1 MVAALTSSKQHSA
14 VSALRG
20 GHLGHRVS
28 DDFTY
33 MTAIELLRLIRTK
46 QASPVEIA
54 ESTLRRIEASQPVL
68 NAFVTI
74 TPELAIDAARA
85 AEKAVM
91 SGQDDGL
98 LTGLPLSIKDLTAVK
113 GVRFTSGS
121 RTLADFIAPVDSPA
135 SERVKA
141 HGAAIVGKT
150 TTTEFGC
157 KGSSDSPLTGETHNP
172 WNLAKTTGGSSAGA
186 GASVAAGLTPF
197 ALGTDGGG
205 SIRIPSSF
213 CGLFGIKAQ
222 FGRVPVFPTAATP
235 TLAHVGPIARSTQ
248 DAALLFTAIA
258 GYDARDPFSVAS
270 SVPDV
275 LGASQAAVTG
285 LRIAYSPTLGYAR
298 PDGDVIQVV
307 ETAVRSFEELGCTI
321 ELVDQV
327 FDKDPVELWTAE
339 FYAGVGTR
347 LRSFVETQRDLLD
360 PAVAEV
366 LDAALGQDMRGYY
379 EKVFERYAFR
389 EKLRTFFERYDLLI
403 SPVLPVSS
411 LDVGKNIPDHL
422 TDRNLVSWVYYTY
435 PFNLTGQPAATI
447 CAGLATNGM
456 PVGLQIV
463 GRALGE
469 YDVVRAAAGYERT
482 KPKGYNIKPSVKH

>member
-1 MVAALTSSKQHSA
+1 MSVEFDRMSA
-14 VSALRG
+14 MELR
-20 GHLGHRVS
+20 RRIVRK
-28 DDFTY
+28 
-33 MTAIELLRLIRTK
+33 E
-46 QASPVEIA
+46 ASPVEITQRALKTA
-54 ESTLRRIEASQPVL
+54 EDTQKTL
-68 NAFVTI
+68 NAFFI
-74 TPELAIDAARA
+74 LMPEAALTAARA
-85 AEKAVM
+85 AEDAVM
-91 SGQDDGL
+91 RGQPLGL
-98 LTGLPLSIKDLTAVK
+98 LHGIPFSAKDLMAVA
-113 GVRFTSGS
+113 GVTYASGS
-121 RTLADFIAPVDSPA
+121 RTMADNVAAVDAPAV
-135 SERVKA
+135 ERAKA
-141 HGAAIVGKT
+141 AGAILIGKT
-150 TTTEFGC
+150 TTSEFGC
-157 KGSSDSPLTGETHNP
+157 KPVGDSPLTGITRNP
-172 WNLAKTTGGSSAGA
+172 WNLAKTPGGSSAGA
-186 GASVAAGLTPF
+186 AASVAAGITPF

-205 SIRIPSSF
+205 SIRIPA
-213 CGLFGIKAQ
+213 CLTGLAGIKGH
-222 FGRVPVFPTAATP
+222 FGRVPVWPTSATP

-248 DAALLFTAIA
+248 DAALLLTAIV

-270 SVPDV
+270 AVPDL

-298 PDGDVIQVV
+298 PDADVIQVV
-307 ETAVRSFEELGCTI
+307 EAAVRSFEELGCTI

-327 FDKDPVELWTAE
+327 FDKDPAELWTAE

-347 LRSFVETQRDLLD
+347 LRSFVETKRDLLD

-366 LDAALGQDMRGYY
+366 LEAALGQDMRGYY

-389 EKLRTFFERYDLLI
+389 EKLRTFFERFDLLI

-469 YDVVRAAAGYERT
+469 YDIVRAAAAYERT
-482 KPKGYNIKPSVKH
+482 KPKGYNAKPSVKH